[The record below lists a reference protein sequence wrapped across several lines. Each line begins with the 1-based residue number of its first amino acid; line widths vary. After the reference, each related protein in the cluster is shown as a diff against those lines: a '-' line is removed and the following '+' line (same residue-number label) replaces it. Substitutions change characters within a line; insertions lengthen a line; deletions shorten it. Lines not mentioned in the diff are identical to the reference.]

1 MKFKKIIAGVAIA
14 CGFLGLAACN
24 DSGKVNPPAGEPS
37 TSQQGG
43 VTPTPSTQ
51 RDELK
56 LSFLTDG
63 KARIDINTPGAT
75 FKLNGTAI
83 TSGQT
88 VDIGNFELTYEG
100 TITSETFYVYWAS
113 VRPNGE
119 RIQVYNGIETEE
131 MSSFFGS
138 ILNTNHSSEDKR
150 IYLCITVTKKGW
162 TKNLDERMDTQFDAM
177 TTTE

>member
-1 MKFKKIIAGVAIA
+1 MKFKKIIEGVAIA

-24 DSGKVNPPAGEPS
+24 DSGKSNPPAGEPS
-37 TSQQGG
+37 TSQQQQD
-43 VTPTPSTQ
+43 PTPSTQ
-51 RDELK
+51 GDELK

-162 TKNLDERMDTQFDAM
+162 TKNLDERMDTQFNAM